1 LTIIFPSER
10 ESWSAVDV
18 PASCSH
24 LKGETERVNRKVRR
38 RPEWRPVSYVS
49 IPLCLRRRSETIADR
64 NRNTSSAFQY
74 FPVFTLPIPGL
85 PNT

>member
-1 LTIIFPSER
+1 M
-10 ESWSAVDV
+10 
-18 PASCSH
+18 
-24 LKGETERVNRKVRR
+24 
-38 RPEWRPVSYVS
+38 
-49 IPLCLRRRSETIADR
+49 IADR